1 MSRQLLRVTFETP
14 LRHLR
19 DATLPTY
26 PCAPRPPQA
35 TSSHLSRSS
44 STPRARRRLVRDT
57 SETPSLPRHHTAGAS
72 PPRDESSGGS
82 CSSSHL
88 HA

>member
-35 TSSHLSRSS
+35 TSFSQHHGSGS
-44 STPRARRRLVRDT
+44 PGRRP
-57 SETPSLPRHHTAGAS
+57 PSLDFDQQQLTILDHKQIKFT
-72 PPRDESSGGS
+72 PP
-82 CSSSHL
+82 
-88 HA
+88 AAPVAIQ